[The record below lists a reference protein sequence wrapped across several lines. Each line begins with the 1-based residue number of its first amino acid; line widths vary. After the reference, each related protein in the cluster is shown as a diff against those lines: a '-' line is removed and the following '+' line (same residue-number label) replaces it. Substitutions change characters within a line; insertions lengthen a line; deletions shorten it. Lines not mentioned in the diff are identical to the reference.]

1 MFGFGVDQPRVT
13 LGHIGPVPVRLELT
27 FLLVPL
33 FYIGDLTRVATPQS
47 MALVLLSIAGIF
59 ASILFHELGHGAVA
73 RRYGMHVR
81 ELVVGGF
88 YGYASIAGIAPTR
101 RAAIAVLF
109 AGPFANLVLF
119 AWLWGLLG
127 FPEVTWRGDVLY
139 DQTASTAIYHTPILA
154 MAARRLAELNLV
166 LFALNLLPA
175 FPLDGG
181 RIYRLI
187 LSHVMPQADGVRII
201 SSLGMLVGGY
211 FALSG
216 LQGNMVMGLI
226 GLQVA
231 MLNYAIFQHPAQGEM
246 D

>member
-1 MFGFGVDQPRVT
+1 MLLPGQDMPRVT
-13 LGHIGPVPVRLELT
+13 LGHIGVVPVRLELT

-33 FYIGDLTRVATPQS
+33 FYIGDLTRVATAQS
-47 MALVLLSIAGIF
+47 TALVLMSIAGIF
-59 ASILFHELGHGAVA
+59 VSILFHELGHGAVA

-88 YGYASIAGIAPTR
+88 YGYASIAGVAPTR
-101 RAAIAVLF
+101 RAAVAVLF
-109 AGPFANLVLF
+109 AGPFANLALF
-119 AWLWGLLG
+119 VWLWGLLG
-127 FPEVTWRGDVLY
+127 FPEVTWRGDVFY
-139 DQTASTAIYHTPILA
+139 DQSASTAIYHTPLLA
-154 MAARRLAELNLV
+154 MAARRLAALNLV
-166 LFALNLLPA
+166 LFAMNLLPA

-181 RIYRLI
+181 RIYRLV

-201 SSLGMLVGGY
+201 ASLGMLVGGY
-211 FALSG
+211 FALAG
-216 LQGNMVMGLI
+216 LHGNMVTGLI